1 VLFGSYI
8 GYVIFE
14 MEHLMS
20 GDRGKGDGFRQQIV
34 LSGVGGQGILFL
46 SRLLA
51 EAAIAGGF
59 PVLTSETHGMAQRG
73 GVVVSHLKVGGFDSP
88 LVRTGRADLLL
99 VLKEE
104 NVAFHR
110 EFLADGGTLVVNAPV
125 PTDAGP
131 RVRAH
136 AVDADAL
143 ALSAGA
149 PRAANLVLLGFALAR
164 IGGGTAGGI
173 FCSGGEIRE
182 ALSRRQGGGGSRLA
196 ASLSALDLGI
206 AHGTW

>member
-1 VLFGSYI
+1 
-8 GYVIFE
+8 
-14 MEHLMS
+14 MEPLVS
-20 GDRGKGDGFRQQIV
+20 ESSGKGNGLRQQIV

-104 NVAFHR
+104 NVVLHR
-110 EFLADGGTLVVNAPV
+110 EFLADGGALIVNAPL
-125 PTDAGP
+125 PADAGS
-131 RVRAH
+131 RVRVH

-149 PRAANLVLLGFALAR
+149 PHAVNLILLGFALAR
-164 IGGGTAGGI
+164 VGGRAAAGFFCTA
-173 FCSGGEIRE
+173 GEIRE
-182 ALSRRQGGGGSRLA
+182 ALSRRQGTGGARLA

-206 AHGTW
+206 AHGT

>member
-1 VLFGSYI
+1 MRLQV
-8 GYVIFE
+8 
-14 MEHLMS
+14 
-20 GDRGKGDGFRQQIV
+20 V

-73 GVVVSHLKVGGFDSP
+73 GVVVSHLKVGGFESP

-104 NVAFHR
+104 NVALHR
-110 EFLADGGTLVVNAPV
+110 AFLAEGGALVVNAAAPI
-125 PTDAGP
+125 DAGP
-131 RVRAH
+131 SVRVH

-149 PRAANLVLLGFALAR
+149 PHAVNLVIFGFALAR
-164 IGGGTAGGI
+164 IGGGTAGGF
-173 FCSGGEIRE
+173 FCEAGEIRA
-182 ALSRRQGGGGSRLA
+182 ALSRRQGAGGSRFA
-196 ASLSALDLGI
+196 VSLSALDLGI
-206 AHGTW
+206 AHGT

>member
-1 VLFGSYI
+1 
-8 GYVIFE
+8 
-14 MEHLMS
+14 MS
-20 GDRGKGDGFRQQIV
+20 ADVGKPPLPRQQIV

-73 GVVVSHLKVGGFDSP
+73 GVVLSHLKVGGFDSP

-104 NVAFHR
+104 NLALHR
-110 EFLADGGTLVVNAPV
+110 EFLADGGALIVNAPV

-131 RVRAH
+131 GIRVH

-149 PRAANLVLLGFALAR
+149 PHAVNLVLLGFALAR
-164 IGGGTAGGI
+164 IGGATAGGF
-173 FCSGGEIRE
+173 FCTAGEIRE

-196 ASLSALDLGI
+196 DALSALDLGF
-206 AHGTW
+206 ARGT

>member
-1 VLFGSYI
+1 MSAGE
-8 GYVIFE
+8 GKPP
-14 MEHLMS
+14 LM
-20 GDRGKGDGFRQQIV
+20 RQQIV

-46 SRLLA
+46 TRLLA

-73 GVVVSHLKVGGFDSP
+73 GGVISHLKVGGFDSP

-104 NVAFHR
+104 NVVLHR
-110 EFLADGGTLVVNAPV
+110 EFLADGGALVVNAPV
-125 PTDAGP
+125 PADAGP
-131 RVRAH
+131 GVRVH

-149 PRAANLVLLGFALAR
+149 PHAVNLILLGFALAR
-164 IGGGTAGGI
+164 IGGGTAGGF
-173 FCSGGEIRE
+173 FCAGEEIRA
-182 ALSRRQGGGGSRLA
+182 ALSRRHGAGGSRLA

-206 AHGTW
+206 SYGK

>member
-1 VLFGSYI
+1 
-8 GYVIFE
+8 
-14 MEHLMS
+14 MS
-20 GDRGKGDGFRQQIV
+20 ADGRKSPVMRQQIV

-59 PVLTSETHGMAQRG
+59 PVLASETHGMAQRG

-104 NVAFHR
+104 NVALHR

-125 PTDAGP
+125 LIDAGP
-131 RVRAH
+131 RVRVH

-149 PRAANLVLLGFALAR
+149 PHAVNLVLLGFALAR
-164 IGGGTAGGI
+164 VGGGTAGGF
-173 FCSGGEIRE
+173 FCAAGEIRA
-182 ALSRRQGGGGSRLA
+182 ALLRRQGAGGSRLA
-196 ASLSALDLGI
+196 DSLYALDLGI
-206 AHGTW
+206 AHGT

>member
-1 VLFGSYI
+1 
-8 GYVIFE
+8 
-14 MEHLMS
+14 MS
-20 GDRGKGDGFRQQIV
+20 GSSGKGNRIRQQMV

-59 PVLTSETHGMAQRG
+59 PVIASETHGMAQRG
-73 GVVVSHLKVGGFDSP
+73 GVVVSHLKVGGFHSP

-104 NVAFHR
+104 NVALHR
-110 EFLADGGTLVVNAPV
+110 EFLADGGTLIINAPV
-125 PTDAGP
+125 LTEAGS

-143 ALSAGA
+143 AISAGA
-149 PRAANLVLLGFALAR
+149 PHAVNLILLGFALAR
-164 IGGGTAGGI
+164 IGAGTTSGF
-173 FCSGGEIRE
+173 FCAAGEIRE
-182 ALSRRQGGGGSRLA
+182 ALSRRHGGIGSRLA

-206 AHGTW
+206 AHGA

>member
-1 VLFGSYI
+1 VSI
-8 GYVIFE
+8 
-14 MEHLMS
+14 S
-20 GDRGKGDGFRQQIV
+20 GGKRNGLRQQVV

-51 EAAIAGGF
+51 EAAIAGGL

-88 LVRTGRADLLL
+88 LVRAGRADLLL

-104 NVAFHR
+104 NVALHR
-110 EFLADGGTLVVNAPV
+110 QFLVDGGALIVNAPG
-125 PTDAGP
+125 PAGAGP
-131 RVRAH
+131 GVRVH

-149 PRAANLVLLGFALAR
+149 PHAVNLVLLGFALAR
-164 IGGGTAGGI
+164 LGGGSAGGF
-173 FCSGGEIRE
+173 FCAAGEIRE
-182 ALSRRQGGGGSRLA
+182 ALSRRHGGGGSRLA
-196 ASLSALDLGI
+196 DALSALDLGI
-206 AHGTW
+206 AHGT

>member
-1 VLFGSYI
+1 
-8 GYVIFE
+8 
-14 MEHLMS
+14 MS
-20 GDRGKGDGFRQQIV
+20 GSIGKGDGLRQQVV

-51 EAAIAGGF
+51 EAAIAGGY

-104 NVAFHR
+104 NVALHR
-110 EFLADGGTLVVNAPV
+110 EFLADGGALVVNAAV

-136 AVDADAL
+136 AIDADAL
-143 ALSAGA
+143 ALSAGS
-149 PRAANLVLLGFALAR
+149 PHAANLVLLGFALAR
-164 IGGGTAGGI
+164 VGGGTAGGF
-173 FCSGGEIRE
+173 FCTPGEVRE
-182 ALSRRQGGGGSRLA
+182 ALSRRHGAGGSRLA
-196 ASLSALDLGI
+196 DSLSALDLGI
-206 AHGTW
+206 AHGT

>member
-1 VLFGSYI
+1 
-8 GYVIFE
+8 
-14 MEHLMS
+14 MS
-20 GDRGKGDGFRQQIV
+20 LDAGKGNGFRRQIV

-104 NVAFHR
+104 NVALHR
-110 EFLADGGTLVVNAPV
+110 PFLADGGTLVVNAAV
-125 PTDAGP
+125 PPDAGSGA
-131 RVRAH
+131 RVH
-136 AVDADAL
+136 AIDADAL
-143 ALSAGA
+143 ALSTGA
-149 PRAANLVLLGFALAR
+149 PQAVNLILLGFALSR
-164 IGGGTAGGI
+164 VGGGTGSGF
-173 FCSGGEIRE
+173 FCTAGEIRE
-182 ALSRRQGGGGSRLA
+182 ALSRRHGAGGERLS

-206 AHGTW
+206 AHGT

>member
-1 VLFGSYI
+1 
-8 GYVIFE
+8 
-14 MEHLMS
+14 M
-20 GDRGKGDGFRQQIV
+20 RQQVV

-59 PVLTSETHGMAQRG
+59 PVITSETHGMAQRG

-104 NVAFHR
+104 NVALHR
-110 EFLADGGTLVVNAPV
+110 EFLADGGTLIINAPV
-125 PTDAGP
+125 PTEAGP

-143 ALSAGA
+143 AISAGA
-149 PRAANLVLLGFALAR
+149 PHAVNLILLGFALAR
-164 IGGGTAGGI
+164 IGGGTAGGF
-173 FCSGGEIRE
+173 FCEAGEIRE
-182 ALSRRQGGGGSRLA
+182 ALSRRHGGSGPRLA

-206 AHGTW
+206 AHGT

>member
-1 VLFGSYI
+1 
-8 GYVIFE
+8 
-14 MEHLMS
+14 MS
-20 GDRGKGDGFRQQIV
+20 PSVDHKSQGVRQQIV
-34 LSGVGGQGILFL
+34 LSGFGGQGILFL

-88 LVRTGRADLLL
+88 LVRAGRADLLL

-104 NVAFHR
+104 NVALHR
-110 EFLADGGTLVVNAPV
+110 EFLTDGGALIVNAAV

-131 RVRAH
+131 GARVH

-143 ALSAGA
+143 ALSSGTPHAV
-149 PRAANLVLLGFALAR
+149 NLILLGFALAR
-164 IGGGTAGGI
+164 IGGGTAGGF
-173 FCSGGEIRE
+173 FCAAGEIRE
-182 ALSRRQGGGGSRLA
+182 ALSRRQGAGGSRLGDA
-196 ASLSALDLGI
+196 LFALDLGI
-206 AHGTW
+206 AHGT

>member
-1 VLFGSYI
+1 
-8 GYVIFE
+8 
-14 MEHLMS
+14 MS
-20 GDRGKGDGFRQQIV
+20 ADVGKPPLPRQQIV

-73 GVVVSHLKVGGFDSP
+73 GVVLSHLKVGGFDSP

-104 NVAFHR
+104 NLPLHR
-110 EFLADGGTLVVNAPV
+110 EFLADGGALIVNAPD

-131 RVRAH
+131 GMRVH

-143 ALSAGA
+143 ALSAGVPHA
-149 PRAANLVLLGFALAR
+149 VNLVLLGFALAR
-164 IGGGTAGGI
+164 IGGATAGGF
-173 FCSGGEIRE
+173 FCAPGEIRE

-196 ASLSALDLGI
+196 DALSALDLGF
-206 AHGTW
+206 ARGT

>member
-1 VLFGSYI
+1 MSADSGVSP
-8 GYVIFE
+8 
-14 MEHLMS
+14 LM
-20 GDRGKGDGFRQQIV
+20 RRQVV

-104 NVAFHR
+104 NIPLHR
-110 EFLADGGTLVVNAPV
+110 EFLADGGALVVNAAV
-125 PTDAGP
+125 QSDAGP
-131 RVRAH
+131 RVRVH
-136 AVDADAL
+136 TVDADAL
-143 ALSAGA
+143 ALAAGA
-149 PRAANLVLLGFALAR
+149 PHAVNLVLLGFALAR
-164 IGGGTAGGI
+164 VGGGTAGGF
-173 FCSGGEIRE
+173 FCTAEEIRQ
-182 ALSRRQGGGGSRLA
+182 ALSRRHGAGGSRLA
-196 ASLSALDLGI
+196 DSLSALDLGI
-206 AHGTW
+206 AHGSDKKCSPC

>member
-1 VLFGSYI
+1 VSI
-8 GYVIFE
+8 
-14 MEHLMS
+14 S
-20 GDRGKGDGFRQQIV
+20 GGKRNGLRQQVV

-51 EAAIAGGF
+51 EAAIAGGL

-88 LVRTGRADLLL
+88 LVRAGRADLLL

-104 NVAFHR
+104 NVALHR
-110 EFLADGGTLVVNAPV
+110 QFLVDGGALIVNAPV
-125 PTDAGP
+125 PAGAGP
-131 RVRAH
+131 GVRVH

-149 PRAANLVLLGFALAR
+149 PYAVNLVLLGFALAR
-164 IGGGTAGGI
+164 LGGGSAGGF
-173 FCSGGEIRE
+173 FCAAGEIRE
-182 ALSRRQGGGGSRLA
+182 ALSRRHGGGGSRLA
-196 ASLSALDLGI
+196 DALTALDLGI
-206 AHGTW
+206 AHGT

>member
-1 VLFGSYI
+1 
-8 GYVIFE
+8 
-14 MEHLMS
+14 MS
-20 GDRGKGDGFRQQIV
+20 ADVGRAEAFRRQIL

-51 EAAIAGGF
+51 EAAIAKGL

-104 NVAFHR
+104 NVALHR
-110 EFLADGGTLVVNAPV
+110 PFLADGGFLVVNATAP
-125 PTDAGP
+125 PDLGP
-131 RVRAH
+131 GVRVS

-149 PRAANLVLLGFALAR
+149 PQAVNLVLLGFALAR
-164 IGGGTAGGI
+164 IGGGGTACGF
-173 FCSGGEIRE
+173 FCTAGEIRE
-182 ALSRRQGGGGSRLA
+182 ALSRRQGAGGARLS
-196 ASLSALDLGI
+196 ASLSAFDLGT
-206 AHGTW
+206 ARGT

>member
-1 VLFGSYI
+1 
-8 GYVIFE
+8 
-14 MEHLMS
+14 MS
-20 GDRGKGDGFRQQIV
+20 VSSGKRNGLRQQIV

-51 EAAIAGGF
+51 EAAIACGF

-88 LVRTGRADLLL
+88 LVRSGRADLLL

-104 NVAFHR
+104 NVALHR
-110 EFLADGGTLVVNAPV
+110 EFLTDDGALVINASA

-131 RVRAH
+131 RVRVYT
-136 AVDADAL
+136 VDADAL
-143 ALSAGA
+143 ALSAGTPHA
-149 PRAANLVLLGFALAR
+149 VNLVLLGFALAR
-164 IGGGTAGGI
+164 VGGGTAGGL
-173 FCSGGEIRE
+173 FCAAGEIRE
-182 ALSRRQGGGGSRLA
+182 ALLRRQGAGGSRLA

-206 AHGTW
+206 AHGT

>member
-1 VLFGSYI
+1 MNAGA
-8 GYVIFE
+8 
-14 MEHLMS
+14 
-20 GDRGKGDGFRQQIV
+20 GKVPAMRRQIV

-51 EAAIAGGF
+51 EAAIACGF

-88 LVRTGRADLLL
+88 LVRTGRADLLI

-104 NVAFHR
+104 NVALHR
-110 EFLADGGTLVVNAPV
+110 GFLADGGALVVNAPV
-125 PTDAGP
+125 RSAAGP
-131 RVRAH
+131 DVRVH

-143 ALSAGA
+143 ALSAGTPHA
-149 PRAANLVLLGFALAR
+149 VNLVLLGFALAR
-164 IGGGTAGGI
+164 VGGGTAGGF
-173 FCSGGEIRE
+173 FCAAGEIRE
-182 ALSRRQGGGGSRLA
+182 ALSRRQGAGGSRLA

-206 AHGTW
+206 THGT

>member
-1 VLFGSYI
+1 MNAGA
-8 GYVIFE
+8 
-14 MEHLMS
+14 
-20 GDRGKGDGFRQQIV
+20 GKPPLPRQQIL

-59 PVLTSETHGMAQRG
+59 PVLASETHGMAQRG

-104 NVAFHR
+104 NVALHR
-110 EFLADGGTLVVNAPV
+110 AFLADGGALVVNAAVPV
-125 PTDAGP
+125 DAGP
-131 RVRAH
+131 RVRVH

-149 PRAANLVLLGFALAR
+149 PQAVNLILLGFALAR
-164 IGGGTAGGI
+164 VGGGTAGGF
-173 FCSGGEIRE
+173 FCTEGEIRE
-182 ALSRRQGGGGSRLA
+182 ALSRRQGAGGTRLA

-206 AHGTW
+206 AIGT

>member
-1 VLFGSYI
+1 VNGN
-8 GYVIFE
+8 
-14 MEHLMS
+14 
-20 GDRGKGDGFRQQIV
+20 RPKGDGFRQQIV

-46 SRLLA
+46 SRLLG

-104 NVAFHR
+104 NVALHR

-131 RVRAH
+131 RVRVY

-149 PRAANLVLLGFALAR
+149 PHAVNLILLGFALAR
-164 IGGGTAGGI
+164 FGGGTAGGF

-182 ALSRRQGGGGSRLA
+182 ALSRRQERGGSRLA
-196 ASLSALDLGI
+196 ASLSALDVGI
-206 AHGTW
+206 ARGS